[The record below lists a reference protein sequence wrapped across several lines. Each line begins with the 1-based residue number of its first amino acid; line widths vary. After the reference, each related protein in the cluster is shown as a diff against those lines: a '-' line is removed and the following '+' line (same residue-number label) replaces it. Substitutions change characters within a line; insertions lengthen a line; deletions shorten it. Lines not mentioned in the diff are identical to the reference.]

1 MLNIPAFAQG
11 AQVDHPKFGF
21 GSVMSCNE
29 DYVVIK
35 FADHG
40 EKRFFLKMVLSLLK
54 KSDSQ
59 PPAEKQRS
67 PKKKAPAAAGLLR
80 KKRSTPL

>member
-1 MLNIPAFAQG
+1 MLKIPAFAQG

-35 FADHG
+35 FAGHG
-40 EKRFFLKMVLSLLK
+40 EKRFFLKMVLSILK

-59 PPAEKQRS
+59 PPAEKRRS
-67 PKKKAPAAAGLLR
+67 PKKKAASRRGAT
-80 KKRSTPL
+80 S